1 MDGPARV
8 YVVCSEVPPGVV
20 GGLGRYAE
28 RIMAALRDLGVPIEV
43 FGAARRGAAPPA
55 ERRGDVT
62 LRRLPTPGYGIDAGS
77 RVPAALRRPARVA
90 GLLVFNVRAA
100 ARILRAE
107 AARRRPGPRGER
119 RSGEGCAVVAV
130 HDWMGCVAGI
140 LCGALGRLPVVFHVH
155 TRELNAPGARR
166 SAYAVL
172 LDLLETA
179 QARTARVIVVPSA
192 RMRDDLAA
200 QGWPGNRLVVV
211 PHGYEDPDLLRL
223 AALPDDE
230 RERTRAEIR
239 RRYLPG
245 GRGRLVVFAGRPSPH
260 KGVGTLIRAVPRV
273 VSEHG
278 DTRFVLVGAG
288 LPQTADAAEVAR
300 LIERTGTGGHVVAGN
315 RFLPSPE
322 VFAHF
327 LAADVCSSRPCTSRS
342 AWSPSRR
349 WRSPARWSSGPATR
363 PRSSATARSA
373 ARTTTPA
380 SWPPHCCAAWTT
392 PMRRNGSRC
401 GARRTC
407 ASVTAGHAPPSGP
420 WRCTP
425 PRPGPGNGPDDGPGY
440 RLREDARVRGH
451 GGAPPAPRAAGHDR
465 QAPPRRSGS
474 VRGPRT

>member
-1 MDGPARV
+1 MGGPARV
-8 YVVCSEVPPGVV
+8 YIVCSEVPPGVV

-28 RIMAALRDLGVPIEV
+28 RIMAALRDHGVPIEV
-43 FGAARRGAAPPA
+43 FGAVRRGAASPA

-62 LRRLPTPGYGIDAGS
+62 LRRLATPGYGIGDGS
-77 RVPAALRRPARVA
+77 RVPPALRRPIRVA

-100 ARILRAE
+100 ARILRTE
-107 AARRRPGPRGER
+107 VARRRPGPSGRK

-179 QARTARVIVVPSA
+179 QARAARLIVVPSA

-200 QGWPGNRLVVV
+200 RGWPADRLLVV
-211 PHGYEDPDLLRL
+211 PHGFEDPDLLRL

-230 RERTRAEIR
+230 RERVRAEVR
-239 RRYLPG
+239 RRYLRG

-260 KGVGTLIRAVPRV
+260 KGVGILIRAVPRV
-273 VSEHG
+273 VAEHG

-300 LIERTGTGGHVVAGN
+300 LIERTGTAGHVVAGN

-327 LAADVCSSRPCTSRS
+327 LAADVCVFPSVYEPFGLVAVEAMTLARP
-342 AWSPSRR
+342 
-349 WRSPARWSSGPATR
+349 
-363 PRSSATARSA
+363 
-373 ARTTTPA
+373 
-380 SWPPHCCAAWTT
+380 
-392 PMRRNGSRC
+392 
-401 GARRTC
+401 
-407 ASVTAGHAPPSGP
+407 VVV
-420 WRCTP
+420 
-425 PRPGPGNGPDDGPGY
+425 GPGY
-440 RLREDARVRGH
+440 SPEVVGDGALRCAGDDPGELASVLLRCLDDPGEAERLGLRGAAYVRERYGWARTAERTL
-451 GGAPPAPRAAGHDR
+451 AAYAAAAGAGER
-465 QAPPRRSGS
+465 P
-474 VRGPRT
+474 